1 MMQSRSG
8 GHARRQVGAFPYARH
23 RGGAEVDGAP
33 RHLMH
38 NLAAVAA
45 AEISLT
51 LRAAFHALHG
61 ISLNQTNTCLMMQL
75 SASRKRMERCDLCPY
90 VGRMKVLL
98 KVKENEETS

>member
-1 MMQSRSG
+1 MD
-8 GHARRQVGAFPYARH
+8 A
-23 RGGAEVDGAP
+23 AP

-51 LRAAFHALHG
+51 LRAAFHARHG
-61 ISLNQTNTCLMMQL
+61 ISLNQTNTCLMKQL
-75 SASRKRMERCDLCPY
+75 SSFRKRVERCELCLY
-90 VGRMKVLL
+90 VGKMKVLL